1 MERRGGGGGGG
12 GCYCG
17 GHTLVNFSLH
27 TTQSVQIL
35 QLNNNHRER
44 EIFGELE
51 TGDWREKRSTF
62 PNLSS
67 VNGRSCLTIHLAKY
81 IHFIG
86 GFLNPPNVVRFSQ
99 FSEYRGI
106 YSNMTAEGNC
116 IIDLNVGGLLYT
128 TSIQTLTKVKMI
140 VLQQI
145 SP

>member
-1 MERRGGGGGGG
+1 MEGGWGGGGG

-35 QLNNNHRER
+35 QLNHSHQER
-44 EIFGELE
+44 EISGELE

-62 PNLSS
+62 PNLST
-67 VNGRSCLTIHLAKY
+67 VNGRSCLTTLLAIFD

-128 TSIQTLTKVKMI
+128 TSIQTLTKVN
-140 VLQQI
+140 I
-145 SP
+145 SQ